1 MELTSKLRSLRTSRG
16 ITQEALASAM
26 GVTAQAVSK
35 WERGTTMPDVSV
47 LPELAVYFGV
57 SLDELF
63 GLTEEKEF
71 DRIQN
76 VIWDKK
82 LLSHAE
88 FDQAERWIDEKIA
101 AGYRV
106 AECHRLKADLYNH
119 QAGFLKEAAAEE
131 AKAALEED
139 PNNNEALSEL
149 NEAMDGFIPDW
160 CARNHYKLIEYLQVF
175 IKKHPEN
182 RSAHLWL
189 LDNLF
194 DDRRFNE
201 AEAVLE
207 GLAKADDSY
216 RTLYYHGLLLWHQ
229 GKYDEAHGIW
239 DKLPERYPGDWL
251 VFLSLADAA
260 AMELRYDDAVVLY
273 RQALEHQ
280 APPKYVDSLESM
292 AMVYEIQG
300 KYAEAIKVLEEEIEL
315 LAGDWDTTEGETVDR
330 VKRWMGQLRT
340 HSSLTL

>member
-1 MELTSKLRSLRTSRG
+1 MELTNKLRSLRTSRG

-35 WERGTTMPDVSV
+35 WERGTTMPDVSI

-76 VIWDKK
+76 VIWDKR

-88 FDQAERWIDEKIA
+88 FDQAGRWIDEKIA
-101 AGYRV
+101 SGYRV
-106 AECHRLKADLYNH
+106 SECHRLKADLYNH
-119 QAGFLKEAAAEE
+119 QADFLKEAAAEE
-131 AKAALEED
+131 AKAALAID
-139 PNNNEALSEL
+139 PNNRDALSEL
-149 NEAMDGFIPDW
+149 NGAMNGFIPDW
-160 CARNHYKLIEYLQVF
+160 CVRNHHKLIEYLQDF

-182 RSAHLWL
+182 RSAHMWL

-201 AEAVLE
+201 AEAVIE
-207 GLAKADDSY
+207 SMAKADDSY
-216 RTLYYHGLLLWHQ
+216 RTDFYRGLILWYQ
-229 GKYDEAHGIW
+229 GKADEAHAILE
-239 DKLPERYPGDWL
+239 KLPEEFPEDWL
-251 VFLSLADAA
+251 VYLSLADVAV
-260 AMELRYDDAVVLY
+260 MELRYDDAVTLY
-273 RQALEHQ
+273 RKAMEHQ
-280 APPKYVDSLESM
+280 QSPKFVDCLESM

-300 KYAEAIKVLEEEIEL
+300 KYAEAVKALEEELEL
-315 LAGDWDTTEGETVDR
+315 LANEWDTTEGETADKI
-330 VKRWMGQLRT
+330 KRWIKELKAK
-340 HSSLTL
+340 

>member
-1 MELTSKLRSLRTSRG
+1 MELTNKLRSLRTARG

-76 VIWDKK
+76 VIWDKR

-88 FDQAERWIDEKIA
+88 FDQADRWIDEKIA
-101 AGYRV
+101 SGYRT

-119 QAGFLKEAAAEE
+119 QADFLKEAAAEE
-131 AKAALEED
+131 AKAALAID
-139 PNNNEALSEL
+139 PDNRDALSEL
-149 NEAMDGFIPDW
+149 NNAMGGFIPDW
-160 CARNHYKLIEYLQVF
+160 CVRNHYKLIEYLQDF
-175 IKKHPEN
+175 IKEHPEN
-182 RSAHLWL
+182 RSAHMWL

-194 DDRRFNE
+194 DDRRFSE

-207 GLAKADDSY
+207 GLAKADDTY
-216 RTLYYHGLLLWHQ
+216 RTPFYRGLILWYQ
-229 GKYDEAHGIW
+229 GRADEAHEIW
-239 DKLPERYPGDWL
+239 DDLPEKYPEDWL
-251 VFLSLADAA
+251 VYLSLADAA
-260 AMELRYDDAVVLY
+260 VMELRYDDAIELY
-273 RQALEHQ
+273 RQAVECQ
-280 APPKYVDSLESM
+280 PTPKYVDCLESM
-292 AMVYEIQG
+292 AMIYEIQG
-300 KYAEAIKVLEEEIEL
+300 RYDEAVKVLKQELEL
-315 LAGDWDTTEGETVDR
+315 LANDWDTTEGETADR
-330 VKRWMGQLRT
+330 IKRWVKRLAK
-340 HSSLTL
+340 